1 MRFIDWNLSTRFNL
15 IFYKYTNQATPHIRS
30 IFFFLFKRVWFP
42 WYKPSDERIQNTK
55 VIFKVSVYFFKW
67 KLNLNKKL
75 FFPPMVRVGLDSNRT
90 KQMFQQNR
98 CELMN
103 KHKSTSRTGQKHV
116 FALDEIVFKVFSGF
130 KSLIRLIATMQII
143 KFRWVSVGFGLE
155 KVDARLLFFSSF
167 HL

>member
-1 MRFIDWNLSTRFNL
+1 MRFIDWNLSSRFNL

-30 IFFFLFKRVWFP
+30 NFFLFKRVWFP
-42 WYKPSDERIQNTK
+42 RYKPSDERIQNTK

-67 KLNLNKKL
+67 KLNLNEKL
-75 FFPPMVRVGLDSNRT
+75 FFHRWMVRDELDSNRT

-116 FALDEIVFKVFSGF
+116 FALNKIVFKVFSGF
-130 KSLIRLIATMQII
+130 KSLIRLIAT
-143 KFRWVSVGFGLE
+143 KNN
-155 KVDARLLFFSSF
+155 ANN
-167 HL
+167 